1 MATAAEFKAI
11 FGFDPPDGAV
21 SGPTPDDQ
29 PPPAKVAPV
38 DDRPATPEE
47 RRLLMDIPAPPKP
60 PPPEAVNALKTPFW
74 KTGATEHGG
83 EAVPMPMFP
92 KTREAVTNAVTGDSS
107 VAYPAIGPFTPSGL
121 GLGGGPD
128 AGFWTRVMANATDP
142 RALRMLGQAMTSRD
156 PAAMERVIAA
166 NVPEAKFATDPQG
179 KRIVQVPGHPP
190 MYLDRG
196 GVMDPSKAAFYAPQ
210 TAVALAQRGKSIAG
224 MVFGNVVQDAASTA
238 ASHAVGGEQEWI
250 DPTSLAATGGITAGL
265 GLAGKA
271 LVQGGKAAYN
281 YATGALDNLPG
292 KEEIRA
298 AARRLIAKEFG
309 HQPTLG
315 QVTGNPYQL
324 KKEDLLL
331 NAKASPEQGSRLH
344 DLHAANV
351 EATQTAKTGVIAEAS
366 GAAKLTP
373 GAPPVI
379 PKGFQ
384 GDEQTFG
391 TQILDNVRAKHEAL
405 STAEAKAWDAL
416 GGGSI
421 TPTSAAGRSVEF
433 TQDVT
438 HDALGKAYK
447 TALDNFGQPMGPN
460 GTFSAGQLRNGGQ
473 SVRDALDVLKTY
485 TMKEGDAVGFNLGHY
500 RDMRQQLENIIQ
512 SAPTPNVARIVR
524 KMKGDLD
531 DAVAAAE
538 INGHI
543 VGDPAAL
550 TAFREANKATRD
562 KHAFL
567 NPRDNDAAQ
576 AFLERATHQIEGPG
590 GAKTYSMGGQE
601 AVDNVFGR
609 SNVVDAGNGTMD
621 ILRHFGTH
629 LGNDSQA
636 IKASRGLVTKR
647 PLYGTRSPGE
657 EGTEIVGGP
666 RYGST
671 AQNLDNQLRGTGKQ
685 VTEHLL
691 PIEMQLRLHNLKQA
705 MDTLN
710 RSYTPSGPRLNTSGS
725 GYLFQGAGNLPLP
738 NFVKDMLM
746 KYGAGKSIDN
756 AIAGGQRRVLA
767 IPAGPTPGVAPA
779 ARVGGLLGSEALI
792 P

>member
-1 MATAAEFKAI
+1 MATREEFKAI
-11 FGFDPPDGAV
+11 FGFEPPEGAV
-21 SGPTPDDQ
+21 SGATPDTQ
-29 PPPAKVAPV
+29 PAPAKIPLA

-83 EAVPMPMFP
+83 EPVPMFP

-142 RALRMLGQAMTSRD
+142 RALRMLAQAMTSRD

-210 TAVALAQRGKSIAG
+210 TAVALAQRGKSIPG

-271 LVQGGKAAYN
+271 LVQGGKAGYN
-281 YATGALDNLPG
+281 YITGQLDNLPG

-298 AARRLIAKEFG
+298 AARRLLAKEFG

-315 QVTGNPYQL
+315 QVTGNPYQI
-324 KKEDLLL
+324 KKEDILL
-331 NAKASPEQGSRLH
+331 NAKASPTQAARLS

-351 EATQTAKTGVIAEAS
+351 EANEAAKTGVIAEAS
-366 GAAKLTP
+366 GATRLTP
-373 GAPPVI
+373 GKPPVV
-379 PKGFQ
+379 PPNFQ
-384 GDEQTFG
+384 ADEARFG

-405 STAEAKAWDAL
+405 STAESKAWDAL

-438 HDALGKAYK
+438 HDTLGRAFR

-460 GTFSAGQLRNGGQ
+460 GAFTAGQLRNGGQ
-473 SVRDALDVLKTY
+473 SIRDALDVLKSY
-485 TMKEGDAVGFNLGHY
+485 TVTPTGTTGFNLGHY
-500 RDMRQQLENIIQ
+500 RDMRQQLENVIQ
-512 SAPTPNVARIVR
+512 SAPTPNIARIVR

-538 INGHI
+538 RNGQI
-543 VGDPAAL
+543 VGDPQTLA
-550 TAFREANKATRD
+550 AFREANRATRD

-567 NPRDNDAAQ
+567 NPKDNDAAQ
-576 AFLERATHQIEGPG
+576 SFLEQATHQVEGPG
-590 GAKTYSMGGQE
+590 GAKAYSMTGQE
-601 AVDNVFGR
+601 AVDRAFG
-609 SNVVDAGNGTMD
+609 SGNIVDPGGGTMN
-621 ILRHFGTH
+621 ILRHFSTH
-629 LGNDSQA
+629 LGNDSPAIQA
-636 IKASRGLVTKR
+636 ARGVVVKR
-647 PLYGTRSPGE
+647 PLYGRARSPGE
-657 EGTEIVGGP
+657 EGTEIVTGP
-666 RYGST
+666 QYGST
-671 AQNLDNQLRGTGKQ
+671 AQRLQQQLRGSGKE
-685 VTEHLL
+685 VTEQLL
-691 PIEMQLRLHNLKQA
+691 PLEMRVRLAGLKDA

-710 RSYTPSGPRLNTSGS
+710 RSYTPMGPRQNTSGS
-725 GYLFQGAGNLPLP
+725 AYFLQGVENTPLP
-738 NFVKDMLM
+738 AFLRDMLL
-746 KYGAGKSIDN
+746 KYGAGKSIDK
-756 AIAGGQRRVLA
+756 AIAGGQGRVLA

-779 ARVGGLLGSEALI
+779 ARVGGLLGSEAFI

>member
-83 EAVPMPMFP
+83 EPVPMFP

-128 AGFWTRVMANATDP
+128 AGFWTRVMRNATDP
-142 RALRMLGQAMTSRD
+142 RALALLTQAMTSRD

-166 NVPEAKFATDPQG
+166 NVPEAQFATDPQG
-179 KRIVQVPGHPP
+179 KRIVRVPGHPP

-210 TAVALAQRGKSIAG
+210 TAVALAQRGKSIPG

-238 ASHAVGGEQEWI
+238 ASHAVGGEKEWI
-250 DPTSLAATGGITAGL
+250 DPTSLGVTGGITAGL

-298 AARRLIAKEFG
+298 AARRLLAKEFG
-309 HQPTLG
+309 QTPTLG
-315 QVTGNPYQL
+315 QVTGNPYQI
-324 KKEDLLL
+324 KKEDILL
-331 NAKASPEQGSRLH
+331 NAKASPTQASRLS
-344 DLHAANV
+344 DLHADNLD
-351 EATQTAKTGVIAEAS
+351 ATNTAKAGVIAEAS
-366 GAAKLTP
+366 GATKLTP
-373 GAPPVI
+373 GKPPVV
-379 PKGFQ
+379 PPNFQ
-384 GDEQTFG
+384 ADEARFG

-405 STAEAKAWDAL
+405 STAEEKAWGTIGDV
-416 GGGSI
+416 
-421 TPTSAAGRSVEF
+421 TPTSTAGRSVEF

-447 TALDNFGQPMGPN
+447 TALEFGQPMGPE
-460 GTFSAGQLRNGGQ
+460 GKFTAGQLRNGGQ
-473 SVRDALDVLKTY
+473 SIHDALDVMKTY
-485 TMKEGDAVGFNLGHY
+485 MMKDGDTVGFNLGAY

-512 SAPTPNVARIVR
+512 SAPTPNIARLVR
-524 KMKGDLD
+524 KMKGSLD
-531 DAVAAAE
+531 DAVATAE
-538 INGHI
+538 NTGQI

-576 AFLERATHQIEGPG
+576 AFLEKATHKLEGPG
-590 GAKTYSMGGQE
+590 GAKTYSMTGQD
-601 AVDNVFGR
+601 AVDSVFGKG
-609 SNVVDAGNGTMD
+609 SIVDGGNGTMD
-621 ILRHFGTH
+621 VLRHFDTH
-629 LGNDSQA
+629 LGRDSQA
-636 IKASRGLVTKR
+636 IQAARGVVVKR
-647 PLYGTRSPGE
+647 PLYGRDMSPAD
-657 EGTEIVGGP
+657 EGVEAVIGP
-666 RYGST
+666 QYGST
-671 AQNLDNQLRGTGKQ
+671 AKRLDTQLRGPGKE
-685 VTEHLL
+685 VSEHLL
-691 PIEMQLRLHNLKQA
+691 PVEMQLRLHNLKHA

-710 RSYTPSGPRLNTSGS
+710 RSYTPTGPRQNTSGS
-725 GYLFQGAGNLPLP
+725 AYFLQGVENTPLP
-738 NFVKDMLM
+738 GFLRDMLL
-746 KYGAGKSIDN
+746 KYGAGKSIDK
-756 AIAGGQRRVLA
+756 AIAGGQGRVLA

-779 ARVGGLLGSEALI
+779 ARVGGLLGSEALV